1 MSHSHHSHFI
11 SARGSYVWRGWRL
24 ARVPAARADIF
35 RDRSL
40 GPADKR
46 ALMRFLTAAADALRG
61 TGPLQVCSFDS
72 LECCVSVLL

>member
-1 MSHSHHSHFI
+1 MC
-11 SARGSYVWRGWRL
+11 GSYVWRGGRL

-40 GPADKR
+40 QPADKR

-61 TGPLQVCSFDS
+61 TGPLQVR
-72 LECCVSVLL
+72 